1 MNQLKELFESAL
13 LNDESKAVLKEA
25 FEVAVKAKETEL
37 EAQYV
42 QKLSEAEAQILEQ
55 LPKIVEEAVSEE
67 LSAIA
72 EEVAHARTLEVQ
84 YAEKLN
90 VFKESYAE
98 KHEEQLKVMVAE
110 AVAEEYEELKE
121 DIEVA
126 KKHEFVM
133 SMFETFKN
141 TYEQL
146 FGGTELSVIDELKEA
161 KQELDQYKRKEKL
174 AEILESVQGNKRLI
188 AQTILE
194 GVATDKLEEKFESIR
209 EVLLAEAEKKEETPL
224 VESAKDEKEI
234 QGKVVIEESLEEQ
247 EQPAVVP
254 DAIAQRLQ
262 KSLKLARR

>member
-1 MNQLKELFESAL
+1 MNHLKDLFESAL

-25 FEVAVKAKETEL
+25 FDVAVKAKETEL

-42 QKLSEAEAQILEQ
+42 EKLSEAEAQILEQ
-55 LPKIVEEAVSEE
+55 LPKIIEEAVAEE
-67 LSAIA
+67 LSVIA

-90 VFKESYAE
+90 AFKESYAE
-98 KHEEQLKVMVAE
+98 KHEEQLKLMVAE

-121 DIEVA
+121 DIETA

-146 FGGTELSVIDELKEA
+146 FGGVDVSVVDELKEA

-174 AEILESVQGNKRLI
+174 DELLESVQGNKRLV

-194 GVATDKLEEKFESIR
+194 GVPTDKLEEKFESIR
-209 EVLLAEAEKKEETPL
+209 EVLLAESEKKEEVPL
-224 VESAKDEKEI
+224 TESDKGKKEI
-234 QGKVVIEESLEEQ
+234 HGRVVIEESLEEP
-247 EQPAVVP
+247 EQPSAIP
-254 DAIAQRLQ
+254 DAITQRLQ

>member
-1 MNQLKELFESAL
+1 MNQLKELFESTL

-67 LSAIA
+67 LSVIA

-146 FGGTELSVIDELKEA
+146 FGGVEVSVVDELKEA

-174 AEILESVQGNKRLI
+174 SEILESVQGNKRLI

-194 GVATDKLEEKFESIR
+194 GVTTDKLEEKFESIR
-209 EVLLAEAEKKEETPL
+209 EVLLAEAGKKEETPL

-247 EQPAVVP
+247 EQSAVP